1 MSGTGLFVSCFFL
14 SIVSALVPW
23 VNGEIML
30 LSLTVFAR
38 SPVHLAGLV
47 LMASAGQM
55 TGKCILY
62 WAGRGAIPIKSGRIA
77 KALDSWR
84 GRFERSLKKS
94 MGLVFVSAV
103 SGIPPFYV
111 ITILSG
117 AFRLRFSSFMAIG
130 ACGRLVHF
138 GMLVMVP
145 QIGSRLFQAI
155 ANHLGG

>member
-14 SIVSALVPW
+14 SMVSALVPW
-23 VNGEIML
+23 VNGELAL

-38 SPVHLAGLV
+38 SHVHLAGLV
-47 LMASAGQM
+47 FMASAGQM
-55 TGKCILY
+55 AGKCILY

-77 KALDSWR
+77 KALNSWR
-84 GRFERSLKKS
+84 GQFERSSRKT

-117 AFRLRFSSFMAIG
+117 AFRLRFSRFMAIG

-138 GMLVMVP
+138 GMLVIVP
-145 QIGSRLFQAI
+145 QIGSRLFHSI
-155 ANHLGG
+155 ANHLRG